1 MKKLFK
7 FSLVLAAAASCLA
20 ACNKNDDPYGLS
32 TEEQEMKE
40 IVHHYVPQVVY
51 ATYGDL
57 AKESN
62 ELYELLSAASR
73 KGVASLTQGELDAI
87 CAKFLQARQSW
98 EESEAFLYGAATD
111 FGIDPHIDTW
121 PLDVEALATSLSN
134 AEQVAALEGEY
145 GIAYAAAKLGQE
157 LLGFHGIEFILF
169 RDGANRKVEKLRSN
183 EDHVAFAGKT
193 VTGAQELV
201 YATAVAGDLRDNCYR
216 LCVSWN
222 SAAPAAY
229 KARCEE
235 LEVAVT
241 LTGSDKTYGENML
254 KAAEIGST
262 YSTWQETLSSILL
275 AGCSNICNEV
285 ANVKMGNAHSGED
298 VNYIESP
305 YSKQSFQDFIDN
317 ILSIQYTLYGGAG
330 RTSADTHSLMSY
342 FSKHNYSGASN
353 LQKALESSLTTLKA
367 CQSKGAFVD
376 IYTDASVQ
384 TAMDA
389 VNGLDEELN
398 KAASWIVK
406 Q

>member
-40 IVHHYVPQVVY
+40 IVHQYVPQVVY

-134 AEQVAALEGEY
+134 AEQVAALEGED

-254 KAAEIGST
+254 NAAEIGST

-342 FSKHNYSGASN
+342 FNKHNYSGASN
-353 LQKALESSLTTLKA
+353 LQKALESSLTALKA
-367 CQSKGAFVD
+367 CQAKGAFVD